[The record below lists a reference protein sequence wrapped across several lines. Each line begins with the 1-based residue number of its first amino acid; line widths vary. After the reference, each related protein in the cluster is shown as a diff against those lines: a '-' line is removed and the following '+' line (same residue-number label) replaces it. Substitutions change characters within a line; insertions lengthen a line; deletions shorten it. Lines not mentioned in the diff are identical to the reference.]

1 MALACAL
8 CSAMAA
14 LLAVPPASSAGMIC
28 ASYEYHPNL
37 VRSVQRALVAGGA
50 RGIDVDGQWGPRSR
64 EALRAY
70 QRGKGLDVTGEV
82 DEPTFRSLFGPD
94 VPFEGVTIRRN
105 PGNAPEE
112 VYREAC
118 GGDGS

>member
-1 MALACAL
+1 MA
-8 CSAMAA
+8 S

-37 VRSVQRALVAGGA
+37 VRSVQRALAADGASGIVA
-50 RGIDVDGQWGPRSR
+50 DGRWGPKSR
-64 EALRAY
+64 DALREY
-70 QRGKGLDVTGEV
+70 QRRRGLDVTGEV

-105 PGNAPEE
+105 PNNAPEE
-112 VYREAC
+112 IYREAC
-118 GGDGS
+118 GRDGS